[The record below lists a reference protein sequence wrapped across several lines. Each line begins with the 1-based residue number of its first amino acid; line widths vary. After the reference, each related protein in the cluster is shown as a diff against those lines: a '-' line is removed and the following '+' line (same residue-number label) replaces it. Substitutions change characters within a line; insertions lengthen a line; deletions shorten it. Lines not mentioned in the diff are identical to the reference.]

1 MKVHS
6 SFEKGERMNNEVF
19 RIIPRYENYG
29 VTQYGLVKSFE
40 RDLILNMYLLNDYLI
55 VDTFR
60 GSLTETLPIH
70 RAVALAWVVNSDPIN
85 FTIVNHKDGDTS
97 NNWFENLEWT
107 NHSGNN
113 YHAVNNGLRPDN
125 IPCKIRDF
133 YTGQVIHF
141 SSMSQASEYM
151 GLSKATSITGLRP
164 KKFGSLVADRY
175 EFRFSDDPT
184 PWFYETRTELVP
196 PSRFMVTVKDSA
208 GATKEIYSNRAL
220 LREYQLY
227 DSPSKSI
234 LQLAEF
240 GNKTHPDKEFS
251 VRDSYSETQYR
262 VERNTNGS
270 SPIPICASKFEENL
284 SFPSLTQ
291 CANYFNVDRSSILGR
306 LNNGIKLDGWTFTQ
320 LPL

>member
-1 MKVHS
+1 
-6 SFEKGERMNNEVF
+6 MNQEVF
-19 RIIPRYENYG
+19 RIIPGYENYG
-29 VTQYGLVKSFE
+29 VTQYGLIKSFD
-40 RDLILNMYLLNDYLI
+40 RDLILYLYLLNGYLA

-70 RAVALAWVVNSDPIN
+70 RAVALAWVVNPNPVN

-113 YHAVNNGLRPDN
+113 YHAVNNGLRSDN

-133 YTGQVIHF
+133 YTSEVTHF
-141 SSMSQASEYM
+141 SSMSQASEFM
-151 GLSKATSITGLRP
+151 GLSKTAHITELRP
-164 KKFGSLVADRY
+164 KMFGKLVADRY

-184 PWFYETRTELVP
+184 PWFYENRHELVP
-196 PSRFMVTVKDSA
+196 PSRYMVTIKDSD
-208 GATKEIYSNRAL
+208 GATKEVYSNRAL
-220 LREYQLY
+220 LKEYQLY

-240 GNKTHPDKEFS
+240 GNKIHPDKEFS
-251 VRDSYSETQYR
+251 VMDSYSETQHR
-262 VERNTNGS
+262 VQRNTNGS
-270 SPIPICASKFEENL
+270 SPIPICASKSEQNL

-291 CANYFNVDRSSILGR
+291 CANYFNVDRSSILSR
-306 LNNGIKLDGWTFTQ
+306 LNNGNKLDGWTFTQ